1 MMPADSM
8 TLPLTAAQYG
18 IWLGQQLDP
27 ASPAY
32 WTAEAIEL
40 QGELDVAVFEEVVTQ
55 VITAC
60 QALHM
65 RYEGDGTV
73 VRQRCCYEKWTW
85 QTLDFS
91 HLPCPLQAWQ
101 AWTRTD
107 LGNTHRSSN

>member
-1 MMPADSM
+1 MTPADNM
-8 TLPLTAAQYG
+8 PLPLTAAQYG

-65 RYEGDGTV
+65 RYEGDGDE
-73 VRQRCCYEKWTW
+73 VRQRCRYENG
-85 QTLDFS
+85 
-91 HLPCPLQAWQ
+91 H
-101 AWTRTD
+101 
-107 LGNTHRSSN
+107 GNPARWGDSASG